1 MVARSKGG
9 LRADFAPPQRNRPA
23 GVRAA
28 AALLS
33 LLLFAPASA
42 IAGWVDVTPAFMAD
56 PGFGRGIAW
65 GDFDQDGAAD
75 LFVANAFGGP
85 SRLFKNNGGTFVEV
99 TTPPGLEAGN
109 CFGASWA
116 DIDNDGDLDFLVT
129 KVTAANRLYRN
140 DGTTFTNASAGP
152 FLESGSSFSS
162 PWADIDQDGDLD
174 VFITRNGADRL
185 LRNDGVSFTDVT
197 TATLADSGNG
207 RGAVWGDYDQ
217 DGDCDLYVV
226 NAMTPNRLY
235 RNDGGSFVNVTA
247 PPLDDGGDGRGAAW
261 GDADNDGDLDLYLAN
276 FLAPN
281 KYFRN
286 DGAGLFVDATAGPL
300 GDAANSQSVMW
311 EDFDLDADLD
321 LYIVNDGSANHLLR
335 NDGGGVFSDITS
347 GPEGESGPGIGGGA
361 ADFDEDGDVDLFFA
375 NSGTADKLLRNDVAP
390 GRHWLQIDLEG
401 SVSNRFGVG
410 ARVRVVCAAGSQARE
425 VTAGSG
431 YLSQSALTLTFG
443 LDACTAADTVEVRW
457 PSGIVQ
463 RMTNVAVDAR
473 MVVTEAAVSSAP
485 SIPAAAPSFALQV
498 APNPSRGAVAIAIR
512 SLAPHVARFFITDLS
527 GRVVADLGARAIED
541 GFAHLTWDGRSS
553 SRAPVSTGMYCAHA
567 ITPAGVKSARF
578 LILRE

>member
-1 MVARSKGG
+1 VIARSNGG
-9 LRADFAPPQRNRPA
+9 LTADFAPPQRKRSA
-23 GVRAA
+23 GVRA

-33 LLLFAPASA
+33 LLVLGPASA
-42 IAGWVDVTPAFMAD
+42 IAGWVDVTPAPLAD

-85 SRLFKNNGGTFVEV
+85 SRLFENNSGTFVEI

-129 KVTAANRLYRN
+129 KVSAANRLYRN
-140 DGTTFTNASAGP
+140 DGATFTNVSAGP
-152 FLESGSSFSS
+152 FLESGSSFSC
-162 PWADIDQDGDLD
+162 PWADIDKDGDLD
-174 VFITRNGADRL
+174 VFIARNGADRL
-185 LRNDGVSFTDVT
+185 LRNDGASFTDVT
-197 TATLADSGNG
+197 TATLADSASG
-207 RGAVWGDYDQ
+207 RGAAWGDYDQ
-217 DGDCDLYVV
+217 DGDSDLYVV
-226 NAMTPNRLY
+226 NAMAPNRLY

-247 PPLDDGGDGRGAAW
+247 PPLNDAGDGRGAAW
-261 GDADNDGDLDLYLAN
+261 GDADNDGDLDLYLTN

-286 DGAGLFVDATAGPL
+286 DGGGVFVDATAGPL
-300 GDAANSQSVMW
+300 GDPANSQSVIW

-321 LYIVNDGSANHLLR
+321 LYIVNDGSTNHLLR
-335 NDGGGVFSDITS
+335 NDEGGVFTDITS
-347 GPEGESGPGIGGGA
+347 GPEGDAGPGIGGGA
-361 ADFDEDGDVDLFFA
+361 ADYDEDGDVDLFFA
-375 NSGTADKLLRNDVAP
+375 NSGAADKLLRNDVAP

-410 ARVRVVCAAGSQARE
+410 ARVRVVCEAGPQVRE

-443 LDACTAADTVEVRW
+443 LDLCTAADTVEVRW

-463 RMTNVAVDAR
+463 RLTNVTADAR
-473 MVVTEAAVSSAP
+473 IVVSESGVTGAP
-485 SIPAAAPSFALQV
+485 SLPASAAALALQIS
-498 APNPSRGAVAIAIR
+498 PNPSRGPIAIVIR
-512 SLAPHVARFFITDLS
+512 STGPQTARVFISDLS
-527 GRVVADLGARAIED
+527 GRVVADLGSREIED
-541 GFAHLTWDGRSS
+541 GVTHLVWDGRNS

-567 ITPAGVKSARF
+567 TTPAGVKSTRF
-578 LILRE
+578 FILRE